1 MKNMMIAATVL
12 GASIAA
18 LILVFR
24 KKEGTTKQI
33 SNLERNGASLQI
45 PGFANHSMG

>member
-12 GASIAA
+12 GAGIAA
-18 LILVFR
+18 LILIFR
-24 KKEGTTKQI
+24 KKAGPAKQI
-33 SNLERNGASLQI
+33 GNLDRNGESLQI

>member
-12 GASIAA
+12 GASIAV

-24 KKEGTTKQI
+24 KKGGATEQI
-33 SNLERNGASLQI
+33 SNLERNGESLQI
-45 PGFANHSMG
+45 PGFVKHSMG